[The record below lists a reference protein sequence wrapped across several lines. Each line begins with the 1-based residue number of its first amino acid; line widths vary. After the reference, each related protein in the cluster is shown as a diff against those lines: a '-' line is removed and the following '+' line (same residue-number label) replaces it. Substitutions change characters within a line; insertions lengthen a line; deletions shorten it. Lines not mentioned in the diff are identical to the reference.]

1 VTYDPQRLT
10 LVRAAG
16 WLNDD
21 DDLSETEA
29 GVMLS
34 TMLTLAA
41 TVVTARLRTTSPTPP
56 SRY

>member
-1 VTYDPQRLT
+1 MRYDPQRLT